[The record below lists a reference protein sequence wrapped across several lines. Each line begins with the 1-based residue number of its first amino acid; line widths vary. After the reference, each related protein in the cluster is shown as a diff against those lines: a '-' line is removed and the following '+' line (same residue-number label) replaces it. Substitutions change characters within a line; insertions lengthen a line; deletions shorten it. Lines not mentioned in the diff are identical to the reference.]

1 MSELITARIRAHATR
16 LGLPGIA
23 EDPAALAA
31 RAEHASLGYLDF
43 LDLVLGEE
51 AGLKDSR
58 RARAALHASG
68 LPHHKTLDEF
78 DFTFQ
83 PGLDVRKIRDL
94 AALAF
99 IQAKANVALLGPP
112 GAGKSHLA
120 CSLAVAAC
128 HGGYSVLYATLDHM
142 VRRLRAADAS
152 GRLPSQLKAYS
163 RPALLVIDEV
173 GYLPLDRADANR
185 VFQLI
190 SGRYEK
196 GSIIITS
203 NKAFSKAHMFAA
215 TCARRCLKYHGFG
228 GRRRAACR
236 GDRGARHRTGV
247 RGVAGGE
254 SPLLPCAASA

>member
-1 MSELITARIRAHATR
+1 MSELVTARIRANATR

-23 EDPAALAA
+23 ADPAALTG
-31 RAEHASLGYLDF
+31 RAEKAQMGYLDF
-43 LDLVLGEE
+43 LDLALGEE

-58 RARAALHASG
+58 RARAALNSSG

-94 AALAF
+94 ATLAF
-99 IQAKANVALLGPP
+99 VADKANLALLGPP
-112 GAGKSHLA
+112 GVGKTHLA
-120 CSLAVAAC
+120 CSIAVAAC
-128 HGGYSVLYATLDHM
+128 HAGYPVFYSTLDDM

-152 GRLPSQLKAYS
+152 ARLANQFKAYT
-163 RPALLVIDEV
+163 RPALLIIDEV

-190 SGRYEK
+190 AHRYEK

-203 NKAFSKAHMFAA
+203 NKAFSEWGQVFTDEALA
-215 TCARRCLKYHGFG
+215 TAILDRLLHHCDVISINGPSWRLK
-228 GRRRAACR
+228 
-236 GDRGARHRTGV
+236 DR
-247 RGVAGGE
+247 
-254 SPLLPCAASA
+254 LPDLTTPAPTDMPQ